1 MITRKS
7 IGAFIAILGLVLAL
21 CPQTGWCQA
30 QPYPTRQLTYL
41 IPFDPGGQSDVEAR
55 RQQPHLARILGQQ
68 VIIDYKV
75 GGGGAL
81 GWRELTKSKP
91 DGYLFCGFNIPHT
104 ILQPLQQE
112 VGYKTEQLVPVAL
125 FQRTPVGL
133 AVPANSP
140 YKTLEEFIQAAKKDP
155 GKLSVGGSSFFS
167 GPHFATMRFEKLAG
181 VKLSYVPFTGAAPQ
195 ITALLGGHTDAGMT
209 FSNDLVRFIDKL
221 RILAM
226 ATDQRMPQFPN
237 VPTFKELG
245 FDLVEAVDRGVI
257 VPPKTPAEVVAK
269 LEAAFLEIAKNPDI
283 QEEMR
288 KKGFMPLAMGA
299 AESKA
304 YLDKLT
310 AQYKVMFQEVKDV
323 KK

>member
-1 MITRKS
+1 MLPRI
-7 IGAFIAILGLVLAL
+7 IALFMAVLAIGL
-21 CPQTGWCQA
+21 GGYPLDGWCQA
-30 QPYPTRQLTYL
+30 PTFPTRQLTYL

-55 RQQPHLARILGQQ
+55 RQQPHLSRILGQQ

-81 GWRELTKSKP
+81 GWRELAKSKP
-91 DGYLFCGFNIPHT
+91 DGYLFSGFNIPHT

-112 VGYKTEQLVPVAL
+112 VGYKTEQLVPIAL

-133 AVPANSP
+133 AVPASSP
-140 YKTLEEFIQAAKKDP
+140 YKTLKEFIEAAKKDP

-181 VKLSYVPFTGAAPQ
+181 VTLSYVPFTGSAPQ

-209 FSNDLVRFIDKL
+209 FSNDLVRFKDKV

-226 ATDQRMPQFPN
+226 ATEKRMDEFPDA
-237 VPTFKELG
+237 PTFKELG

-257 VPPKTPAEVVAK
+257 VPPNTPKEVVAK
-269 LEAAFLEIAKNPDI
+269 LEAAFLEIANNPEI
-283 QEEMR
+283 QAEMR
-288 KKGFMPLAMGA
+288 KQGFVPLAMGA
-299 AESKA
+299 TETKQ

-310 AQYKVMFQEVKDV
+310 VYYRGLFNEMKAKE